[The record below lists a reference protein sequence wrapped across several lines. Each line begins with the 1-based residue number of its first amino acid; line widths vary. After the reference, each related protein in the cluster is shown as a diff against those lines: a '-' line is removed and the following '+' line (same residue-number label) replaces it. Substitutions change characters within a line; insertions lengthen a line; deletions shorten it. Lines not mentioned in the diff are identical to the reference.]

1 MDAAMLGAVGTII
14 VGIAAAAGAFAGKR
28 GENKNTHDTTVL
40 TGYGGLVNELQEERS
55 DLRKKLAE
63 AERKLA
69 DAYAELATE
78 RANATALQQN
88 ITALRERITSLRERI
103 ADLEGTTT

>member
-28 GENKNTHDTTVL
+28 GENRATHEGTVL
-40 TGYGGLVNELQEERS
+40 TGYGGLVNELQEERA
-55 DLRKKLAE
+55 DLRQKLAE

-69 DAYAELATE
+69 DAYAELAKE
-78 RANATALQQN
+78 RENVAGLQGQIN
-88 ITALRERITSLRERI
+88 ILHAEIAALRRRIGE
-103 ADLEGTTT
+103 LEGTPT